1 MWCSMYANSRVS
13 PPYLVKLKVF
23 PEYLSIRKALKANQP
38 DVRGSGQSFAKIA
51 LATLIALQES

>member
-1 MWCSMYANSRVS
+1 MYANSRVS